1 MLRHPATHRPLT
13 RPVREALDANATLGN
28 LLARV
33 RESRARLAVVHRALP
48 ASLRAHVRDGVLD
61 ADGWHLL
68 AGNAAVAA
76 KLRLL
81 VPDLQ
86 LALTSQGFAE
96 VPIQVR
102 VRPAQG

>member
-1 MLRHPATHRPLT
+1 MSREPLT
-13 RPVREALDANATLGN
+13 RPVREALAANATLGS

-48 ASLRAHVRDGVLD
+48 PGLRPQVRDGVLD
-61 ADGWHLL
+61 DTGWHLL
-68 AGNAAVAA
+68 AGNTAVAA

-86 LALTSQGFAE
+86 LALASQGFAD

-102 VRPAQG
+102 VRPRQD